1 MIDVVIKDV
10 TGGRTRSVQ
19 PPLRRDPH
27 LPVPACEA
35 VYSAHHR
42 LLRFVPRCVRRT
54 SQ

>member
-1 MIDVVIKDV
+1 M

-27 LPVPACEA
+27 HPVPACEA
-35 VYSAHHR
+35 VCSAHHR
-42 LLRFVPRCVRRT
+42 LLRFVPRCVERT